1 MNPASA
7 LLAFWRRRRNE
18 KARKSLLSAVRGT
31 LAQDDDILS
40 FKERE
45 ELEDIAAEAKMI
57 PVDSSEAAERFGDL
71 AERYNA
77 LTRKD
82 TFFMWMRSVL
92 DVLVV
97 ALSVAFGIRA
107 LFFQPFQIPTSS
119 MQPTLFGIHYIDE
132 TEARPYRSAA
142 TRFFTPLGASRAE
155 LVATEEGV
163 LAPGARAFSRPL
175 FSALADALN
184 PLNFYLSASAVQLG
198 SQLHVLP
205 GTDVAGNIYRYL
217 DENPEGRLFRKGE
230 TVFKGLLSS
239 GDHLFVDRYSIHFK
253 PLQRGE
259 VFVFNTEGLT
269 WQGASVPGYYYIKR
283 LVGMPGDELKIEDG
297 VLWIR
302 PRGDAE
308 FHRADELA
316 PSMKKLY
323 SGMGGYHGHLPDGIL
338 SSGRVVRVPDDS
350 YLALGDN
357 TSHSLDS
364 RYWGF
369 VPAKNVIG
377 RGLFVFWPIS
387 RRLGAIDRNDPL
399 PVPTAPYDPYDS
411 NSAQPRPMRLQ

>member
-7 LLAFWRRRRNE
+7 LLAFWRRRRNG
-18 KARKSLLSAVRGT
+18 KVRKSLLSAVRGT

-57 PVDSSEAAERFGDL
+57 PVDSEEAAVRFGDL

-92 DVLVV
+92 DVIVV

-107 LFFQPFQIPTSS
+107 LFLQPFQIPTSS

-132 TEARPYRSAA
+132 EESMPYRSAT
-142 TRFFTPLGASRAE
+142 TRLFTPFDASRAE
-155 LVATEEGV
+155 LVAAEDGV

-175 FSALADALN
+175 FSVLSDSLN
-184 PLNFYLSASAVQLG
+184 PLDFYLSASAVQLG

-205 GTDVAGNIYRYL
+205 GSDVVGNIYRYL
-217 DENPEGRLFRKGE
+217 DENPEGRFFRKGE

-259 VFVFNTEGLT
+259 VFIFNTEGLT
-269 WQGASVPGYYYIKR
+269 WQGAPVPGYYYIKR
-283 LVGMPGDELKIEDG
+283 LVGMPGDEIKIEDG
-297 VLWIR
+297 VLLIR
-302 PRGDAE
+302 PRGDSE

-316 PSMKKLY
+316 PSIKKLY

-338 SSGRVVRVPDDS
+338 SSGRTVRVPEGC
-350 YLALGDN
+350 YFALGDN

-387 RRLGAIDRNDPL
+387 RRLGAVDRNEPL
-399 PVPTAPYDPYDS
+399 PVPTAPYVPYNS
-411 NSAQPRPMRLQ
+411 NSMQPRSMRLQ